1 APGRLFERGEPGG
14 LVADAGGGSVEAPID
29 SGAQAGRRQPRAR
42 PQPPPQ
48 GIRLTIQVMDGQLLR
63 VLGET
68 EDALL
73 ASGLP
78 IFSRAGMLVEPV
90 AETMSASDGRTT
102 TVARLRE
109 LSPESFLG
117 PAAESAAFQKY
128 DRKRNQWVD
137 TDPPLRHVRVILAS
151 ERRWRFP
158 HVSGVITTPTLRPDG
173 SLLSEPGYDPETELY
188 LQPGLQL
195 PPIPGHPTKD
205 QPHAALELL
214 IDLLAEFSFKRIG
227 GERERRL
234 NRSVALSGQLTPLVR
249 GSLPTAPMHL
259 IGAHMAG
266 TGKSYLVDTDRRI
279 VPQL

>member
-1 APGRLFERGEPGG
+1 
-14 LVADAGGGSVEAPID
+14 
-29 SGAQAGRRQPRAR
+29 
-42 PQPPPQ
+42 
-48 GIRLTIQVMDGQLLR
+48 
-63 VLGET
+63 
-68 EDALL
+68 
-73 ASGLP
+73 
-78 IFSRAGMLVEPV
+78 
-90 AETMSASDGRTT
+90 MSASDGRTT

-117 PAAESAAFQKY
+117 PAAESATFQKY

-173 SLLSEPGYDPETELY
+173 SLLTEPGYDPETELY

-195 PPIPGHPTKD
+195 PPIPEHPTKD
-205 QPHAALELL
+205 QALAALNLL
-214 IDLLAEFSFKRIG
+214 IDLLSEFSFKRIG
-227 GERERRL
+227 GEHERRL

-259 IGAHMAG
+259 IAAHMAG
-266 TGKSYLVDTDRRI
+266 TGKSYLVDTFARYKRLKTTD
-279 VPQL
+279 